1 MYVYIYV
8 KPLTYPHDII
18 INGWLCNM
26 FVASMLIQ

>member
-1 MYVYIYV
+1 MYVYIYA

-26 FVASMLIQ
+26 FVASMLIR